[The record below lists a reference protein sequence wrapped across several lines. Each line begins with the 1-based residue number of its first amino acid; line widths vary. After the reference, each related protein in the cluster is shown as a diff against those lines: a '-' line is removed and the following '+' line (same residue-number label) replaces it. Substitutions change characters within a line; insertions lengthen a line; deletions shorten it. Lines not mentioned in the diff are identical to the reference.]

1 MTATSPPRSPVDRR
15 RLTVLSAAGLIDSAG
30 LALGWTVFVLY
41 AADHQSLTAVG
52 VYHGAMY
59 AGIALSYWFT
69 AWLSHR
75 LTGRQALR
83 GLAATEAVL
92 RVGGFVLLL
101 LGCPV
106 LVVAGV
112 VLVQNVIAWT
122 GYALMRAEI
131 AAVDPRSA
139 SLTRYGVCIG
149 AAETVAGAVA
159 TFLPTE
165 AARMPVAAVVAVS
178 VAYAGCLLP
187 TWRVAAAARTGRV
200 AARKRA
206 PQRTR
211 TNRTRLS
218 RGAVIM
224 LVAAGPTL
232 LAVPLANQLAG
243 RAGVM
248 VALLAFTVGTLAA
261 PRAAHLLERLPSRL
275 AWPLLGLGMVVGWT
289 LAPVHLLGLAVAQ
302 ALAGT
307 AFTAME
313 GMMDARLYSGADA
326 GPSALAAGASAR
338 ALGGVGAVL
347 VLPPLLGHVGIGAL
361 SAVLSVVLVVAA
373 LAPRPPFGVRA
384 RASAALQA

>member
-1 MTATSPPRSPVDRR
+1 MTSPPRSPVDRR
-15 RLTVLSAAGLIDSAG
+15 RLTALSAAGLIDSAG

-41 AADHQSLTAVG
+41 AADHQGLTAVG

-59 AGIALSYWFT
+59 AGVALSCWFT
-69 AWLSHR
+69 AWLGRR
-75 LTGRQALR
+75 LNGRQALR
-83 GLAATEAVL
+83 GLAAIEALL

-112 VLVQNVIAWT
+112 VLVQNVVGWT

-149 AAETVAGAVA
+149 AAETLAAAAA

-165 AARMPVAAVVAVS
+165 AARMPVTAVVIVS
-178 VAYAGCLLP
+178 LAYAGCLLP
-187 TWRVAAAARTGRV
+187 TWAVAGAARTGRV
-200 AARKRA
+200 AALKRA

-211 TNRTRLS
+211 ATRTRLC

-224 LVAAGPTL
+224 LVAGGPTL

-243 RAGVM
+243 RAGVT
-248 VALLAFTVGTLAA
+248 VALLAFTVGTLGA
-261 PRAAHLLERLPSRL
+261 PRAAHLLDRLPSRL

-307 AFTAME
+307 ALTAME
-313 GMMDARLYSGADA
+313 GMMDARLYSGAVA

-338 ALGGVGAVL
+338 ALGGAGAVL
-347 VLPPLLGHVGIGAL
+347 VVPLVLGHVGIGAL
-361 SAVLSVVLVVAA
+361 SAVLSVVMVVAA
-373 LAPRPPFGVRA
+373 LALRSHFGVRA
-384 RASAALQA
+384 LARSAWQA

>member
-1 MTATSPPRSPVDRR
+1 VDRR

-41 AADHQSLTAVG
+41 AADHQGLIAVG

-69 AWLSHR
+69 AWLSRR

-83 GLAATEAVL
+83 GLAATEALL

-149 AAETVAGAVA
+149 AAETAAAALA

-165 AARMPVAAVVAVS
+165 AARMPVTAVVGVS
-178 VAYAGCLLP
+178 LAYAGCLLP
-187 TWRVAAAARTGRV
+187 TWHIAGAARTARV

-211 TNRTRLS
+211 TTRTRLS

-248 VALLAFTVGTLAA
+248 VALLAFTVGTLGA
-261 PRAAHLLERLPSRL
+261 PRAAHLLDRLPSRL
-275 AWPLLGLGMVVGWT
+275 AWPLLGLGMVAGWT

-307 AFTAME
+307 ALTAIE
-313 GMMDARLYSGADA
+313 GMMDARLYSGANA

-338 ALGGVGAVL
+338 ALGGAGAVL
-347 VLPPLLGHVGIGAL
+347 ALPLVLGHVGIGAL

-373 LAPRPPFGVRA
+373 LSSRPRLA
-384 RASAALQA
+384 HA